1 MPKTKISEFSATAAN
16 NTDIDGINIAEG
28 CPPSTINN
36 AIRELMAQLK
46 DQQAGTAGDNFTVGG
61 DLSVSGNV
69 TLTNALPIAQG
80 GTGQTTASTAINALM
95 PSQTSNSGRYLT
107 TNGVSVSWGTVTPG
121 SGTVT
126 SVALQSNLSGI
137 TVSGSPVTTSGTL
150 ILSGTLAVANGGTG
164 QSTLSTG
171 AVLVGNG
178 TSGISSVSPG
188 GSGQVL
194 TSNGSSWSSSALPT
208 ASATVSGVVTTGSQ
222 SFAGAKTF
230 DTGIISPNGYNF
242 TSTGNSIYWT
252 GAVMEVYIGSAMKFF
267 VGSSSAGFSIS
278 DVQKVGGGSFN
289 SYSDSRYKQDIS
301 AYGKGLAEIKQVEPK
316 NYRYT
321 AEFMKS
327 GSPSQAFVGV
337 IAQELEGTA
346 FANCVKTDAN
356 GYKIVDT
363 SELTFAL
370 INAVK
375 ELSVKIDQLEAR
387 NV

>member
-1 MPKTKISEFSATAAN
+1 M
-16 NTDIDGINIAEG
+16 
-28 CPPSTINN
+28 
-36 AIRELMAQLK
+36 RL
-46 DQQAGTAGDNFTVGG
+46 
-61 DLSVSGNV
+61 
-69 TLTNALPIAQG
+69 
-80 GTGQTTASTAINALM
+80 
-95 PSQTSNSGRYLT
+95 
-107 TNGVSVSWGTVTPG
+107 
-121 SGTVT
+121 
-126 SVALQSNLSGI
+126 
-137 TVSGSPVTTSGTL
+137 
-150 ILSGTLAVANGGTG
+150 
-164 QSTLSTG
+164 
-171 AVLVGNG
+171 
-178 TSGISSVSPG
+178 
-188 GSGQVL
+188 
-194 TSNGSSWSSSALPT
+194 
-208 ASATVSGVVTTGSQ
+208 
-222 SFAGAKTF
+222 
-230 DTGIISPNGYNF
+230 
-242 TSTGNSIYWT
+242 
-252 GAVMEVYIGSAMKFF
+252 F
-267 VGSSSAGFSIS
+267 VGATSAGFDLS

-375 ELSVKIDQLEAR
+375 ELSAKIDQLEAR